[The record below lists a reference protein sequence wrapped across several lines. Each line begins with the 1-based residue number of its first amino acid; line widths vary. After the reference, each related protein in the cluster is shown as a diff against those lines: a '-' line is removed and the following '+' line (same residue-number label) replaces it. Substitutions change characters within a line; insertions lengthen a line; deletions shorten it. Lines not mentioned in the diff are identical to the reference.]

1 MTRVV
6 TMVSLIHGQVA
17 VEASGQYQL
26 DNSRYA
32 SFTSSLAPLLPNH
45 NTAVG
50 NDIVDHHLD
59 ESAITER
66 SVESRTTVWGPLSP
80 WDPISDNG
88 NLQGLGSCESVEQ
101 VLTRTASSPKA
112 AKHQVTETV
121 YDTQSI
127 PRVETC
133 SSLPDDSTPTDV
145 STVYSAELLSA
156 FLNGDSVPSIC
167 LDDSREPL
175 LRKAFCTRIAQSIGN
190 PENSLRDSQN
200 KASRQLSDTMTTSK
214 NAALL
219 TTSML
224 NDNSVKAGPL
234 PSSTLFGRA
243 LRSSPKITS
252 RFNTQTTSSTPFADV
267 EQRSVLSKSTEDIIR
282 LIYDPHSFT
291 EPNSSISL
299 QEPIEH
305 NHGQSPRSKDPIRSK
320 RKSVQWQD
328 RELYHPREDVMSD
341 ILDAYLEHDFG
352 EDKQKALT
360 KLNRHYIIAP
370 KNFSYRD
377 REKATAKMIFRATQ
391 DWQDLDK
398 ISRFLRATKN
408 LK

>member
-26 DNSRYA
+26 DDSRYA

-50 NDIVDHHLD
+50 NDTVDHHLD

-66 SVESRTTVWGPLSP
+66 SVESRTTAWAPLSP

-101 VLTRTASSPKA
+101 VLTLTASSPKA

-127 PRVETC
+127 PQVETC
-133 SSLPDDSTPTDV
+133 SNLPDDSTPTDV
-145 STVYSAELLSA
+145 STVYSTDLSSVSS
-156 FLNGDSVPSIC
+156 NGDYVPSIC
-167 LDDSREPL
+167 LDDSHEPL
-175 LRKAFCTRIAQSIGN
+175 LRKAFCTRIAQSLGN
-190 PENSLRDSQN
+190 PEHSLRDSQN
-200 KASRQLSDTMTTSK
+200 KASCQLSDTMTTSNK
-214 NAALL
+214 AALL
-219 TTSML
+219 TTSVL
-224 NDNSVKAGPL
+224 NDYSVKAGPL
-234 PSSTLFGRA
+234 PSSTLFGHA
-243 LRSSPKITS
+243 LRSPPLTTS
-252 RFNTQTTSSTPFADV
+252 RVNTQTTSSRPFADV
-267 EQRSVLSKSTEDIIR
+267 EQRSVLGKSTEDMIR

-291 EPNSSISL
+291 EPDSPISL
-299 QEPIEH
+299 QEPVKH
-305 NHGQSPRSKDPIRSK
+305 NHKQSPRSKDPLRGK

-328 RELYHPREDVMSD
+328 VELYHPGEDDMSD

-360 KLNRHYIIAP
+360 KLNRHYKIVP
-370 KNFSYRD
+370 KNFSCRD
-377 REKATAKMIFRATQ
+377 REKATAKMIFRATP
-391 DWQDLDK
+391 DWQDSDK
-398 ISRFLRATKN
+398 ISRFLRATKD